1 MIVEVKKGSRVEGQ
15 NSILYGS
22 KCCTRTLVPILKILK
37 TTNKMSFLGV
47 EMLGH
52 MDVAGAFKASTHVET
67 ANSSKKRPRWN
78 QADQRYSLLVG
89 QPVGFRQRKVP
100 AWPFCQ
106 SQLTTADIQ
115 SWTVGSA
122 GSPLRPHPQ
131 LVVGQFFQ
139 AWSAW
144 AELSMNSQV
153 EPQHE

>member
-1 MIVEVKKGSRVEGQ
+1 MEVKKGSRVEGQ

-22 KCCTRTLVPILKILK
+22 KCCTRTLVPILKIPK

-52 MDVAGAFKASTHVET
+52 MDVAET
-67 ANSSKKRPRWN
+67 TNSSKKRPRWN